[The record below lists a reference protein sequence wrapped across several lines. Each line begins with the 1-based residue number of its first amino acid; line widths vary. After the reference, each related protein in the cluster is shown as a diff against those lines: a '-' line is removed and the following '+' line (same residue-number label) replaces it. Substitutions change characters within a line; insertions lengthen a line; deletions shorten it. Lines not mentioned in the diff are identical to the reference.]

1 MDPASAVSPAHSARA
16 RSLTKEL
23 RPPPGN
29 LGRDGGQGQA
39 RNDPPHPEKA
49 VGATW
54 RLPHLPNTVLTV
66 RSPVLDQLLLCRAP
80 QVPCAQWGL
89 ETS

>member
-29 LGRDGGQGQA
+29 LSAMVGMSAAEGVMAGAAINADLVAEDARGAVRGRGA
-39 RNDPPHPEKA
+39 L
-49 VGATW
+49 VG
-54 RLPHLPNTVLTV
+54 
-66 RSPVLDQLLLCRAP
+66 
-80 QVPCAQWGL
+80 
-89 ETS
+89 